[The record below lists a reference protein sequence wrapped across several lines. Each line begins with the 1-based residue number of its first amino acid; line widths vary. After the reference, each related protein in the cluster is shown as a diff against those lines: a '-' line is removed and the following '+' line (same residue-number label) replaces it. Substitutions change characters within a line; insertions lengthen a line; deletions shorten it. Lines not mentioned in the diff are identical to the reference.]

1 MSGRSHSF
9 SSRKAAAAA
18 VLGCASLSVLGC
30 GGPRNDDKGFRPP
43 NTVVIGVI
51 LHGPKSASSPAELG
65 GGPVTL
71 KITNQSGKDVAD
83 VSLHTAPGAAGCVSA
98 EAVSGPIPKGGTGT
112 VSATLTDGTC
122 ELVAEGVGVKH
133 IIVTGERPSGQNTLL
148 LP

>member
-9 SSRKAAAAA
+9 SGRRAAVAA
-18 VLGCASLSVLGC
+18 VLVGASLSALGC
-30 GGPRNDDKGFRPP
+30 GDTRNDDKGFRPP

-51 LHGPKSASSPAELG
+51 LHGPKSATSPAELG
-65 GGPVTL
+65 GGPVTF
-71 KITNQSGKDVAD
+71 KITNQSGKDVAN
-83 VSLHTAPGAAGCVSA
+83 VRLHTAPGAAGCVSA
-98 EAVSGPIPKGGTGT
+98 EAVSGHIPNGGTGT
-112 VSATLTDGTC
+112 VSATLVDGTC